1 MKPREKY
8 LAIALV
14 AIIVFWQGH
23 SLFQSV
29 FVKPFTDRQRTI
41 DTLTTAVGDLKVRE
55 VELEEAV
62 MKLSDYGKL
71 SLPPVPETAST
82 LYRNWLLELATEKK
96 LTNVAVTATAPDTK
110 AKGDTYYAI
119 PVNIVAQGPIDKWCD
134 FLFAFHQAPL
144 LQRVVR
150 MTVDSESNRGNPT
163 LKVTLTVEGLALKA
177 QTERTTLL
185 AEGAGDVKREPLV
198 KDRKEYDALIAKN
211 LFVRGYNGPPA
222 PPTPP
227 AVIPAPPADKF
238 DVAEHVYLVAYVA
251 EGDVQ
256 EAWLY
261 DRSANKRI
269 VLREGESF
277 DVAGVKGS
285 VEKIGKDFV
294 LLKTDDATWRLE
306 QGQNMKQLKKLPAP
320 ATTAAV
326 EM

>member
-1 MKPREKY
+1 
-8 LAIALV
+8 
-14 AIIVFWQGH
+14 
-23 SLFQSV
+23 
-29 FVKPFTDRQRTI
+29 
-41 DTLTTAVGDLKVRE
+41 
-55 VELEEAV
+55 
-62 MKLSDYGKL
+62 
-71 SLPPVPETAST
+71 
-82 LYRNWLLELATEKK
+82 
-96 LTNVAVTATAPDTK
+96 
-110 AKGDTYYAI
+110 
-119 PVNIVAQGPIDKWCD
+119 
-134 FLFAFHQAPL
+134 
-144 LQRVVR
+144 
-150 MTVDSESNRGNPT
+150 
-163 LKVTLTVEGLALKA
+163 
-177 QTERTTLL
+177 
-185 AEGAGDVKREPLV
+185 
-198 KDRKEYDALIAKN
+198 
-211 LFVRGYNGPPA
+211 
-222 PPTPP
+222 
-227 AVIPAPPADKF
+227 VIPAPPADKF